1 MRIVAGFI
9 ALVGFASVAA
19 AQTAPSSPPPAAAI
33 AAPSTK
39 PVDCRAQAQSKGL
52 RGQASRDAV
61 SLCVEELRT
70 ACLKEAIEKKIV
82 GKNRQVFIKTCAGR
96 PKAAGKNEKKG

>member
-1 MRIVAGFI
+1 MRIVVGFI
-9 ALVGFASVAA
+9 ALVGLASVAA
-19 AQTAPSSPPPAAAI
+19 AQTAPPAAAI
-33 AAPSTK
+33 PAPSTK
-39 PVDCRAQAQSKGL
+39 PVDCRAQAQAKGL

-82 GKNRQVFIKTCAGR
+82 GKNRQAFMKTCAGR
-96 PKAAGKNEKKG
+96 PKAAGKDEKKS